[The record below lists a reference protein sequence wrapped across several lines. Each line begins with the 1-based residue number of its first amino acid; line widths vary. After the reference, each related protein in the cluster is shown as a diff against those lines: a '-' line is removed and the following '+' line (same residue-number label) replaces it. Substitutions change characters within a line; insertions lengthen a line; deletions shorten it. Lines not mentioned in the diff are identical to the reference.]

1 MTKPQEPKKSNK
13 KAKKQRLDLLV
24 LELELFESRKEA
36 QTAIMDGWV
45 LVDGEKC
52 TKVGTNIDTEANITL
67 KTGFKKKAYVS
78 RGGLKLEKALKEFK
92 VDVSGLVCV
101 DLGASTGGFTD
112 CLLKHGAG
120 IVYAVDV
127 GYGQLDWSLR
137 NDERVIL
144 KERQNAR
151 YLTPEILYGEAAV
164 EANSKDPEDFDTFA
178 RFACVDCS
186 FISLGK
192 IIPVIPPVL
201 ASKNI
206 KAICL
211 VKPQFEAGREE
222 AKKGVVKDPK
232 VHERVLESVAG
243 FVENSGLKLT
253 AATFSPVKGPSG
265 KIEYLILLEDEG
277 IHLTS
282 FGELVESAFTGLK

>member
-1 MTKPQEPKKSNK
+1 MTKSQEPKNSNK

-24 LELELFESRKEA
+24 LELDLFESRKEA

-52 TKVGTNIDTEANITL
+52 TKVGTNIDTEAKITL

-78 RGGLKLEKALKEFK
+78 RGGLKLEKALKEFN

-120 IVYAVDV
+120 KVYAVDV

-164 EANSKDPEDFDTFA
+164 EANSKDSEDFDTFA

-192 IIPVIPPVL
+192 IIPVIPQVL
-201 ASKNI
+201 ASQNI
-206 KAICL
+206 QAICL

-222 AKKGVVKDPK
+222 ANKGVVKDPK

-243 FVENSGLKLT
+243 FVEISGLKLT

-265 KIEYLILLEDEG
+265 NIEYLILLEDEG

-282 FGELVESAFTGLK
+282 FRELVESAFTGLK